1 MNFLQKFIYII
12 RFIYNIPL
20 RIIFLIG
27 NLYSDLLNIMDKKN
41 HDSFWEEILQK
52 RVGQKISNPIKISN
66 NQEIQFYIPSLISA
80 YRAKTFF
87 SKEPDTIDWIKKK
100 GGADKILY
108 DVGANMGI
116 YSIYYAKM
124 FKSNVYAF
132 EPSFKNLDLLVKNI
146 NLNLL
151 ADKVHAISNPLSK
164 NFIFSNFFQIKSS
177 PGFAGATFNDNLVKK
192 NMITKDTNGS
202 TESLEY
208 TTLGLSIDNLTALN
222 LIKKPDLLKIDVDG
236 NELDVIEG
244 CRKTIEQSNTISIL
258 IETRQETEINIKK
271 EFEIL
276 GLKKS
281 NKSRNNEIWE
291 K

>member
-12 RFIYNIPL
+12 RFFYNIPL

-52 RVGQKISNPIKISN
+52 RVGQKISKPIKISN

-258 IETRQETEINIKK
+258 IETRQETEMNIKK

>member
-52 RVGQKISNPIKISN
+52 RVGQKISKPIKISN

-192 NMITKDTNGS
+192 NMITKDTNWS

-208 TTLGLSIDNLTALN
+208 NTLGLSIDNLTALN

-258 IETRQETEINIKK
+258 IETRQETEMNIKK

>member
-52 RVGQKISNPIKISN
+52 RVGQKISKPIKISN